1 MTTDNSQTILKLRTG
16 QEIILPQRKDLL
28 GGLKFT
34 RRFSHN
40 EVHPYD
46 EVDWTRRD
54 VRIMDW
60 KTGKTIYERL
70 GLEAPAHWDDN
81 AVKITADKYLFGS
94 EPGSLEY
101 EDSFRN
107 IYDRISNTYTVWGW
121 EEGYFAT
128 LEDAEIFNEEIK
140 AMLVQQIWA
149 PNSPVWFNIGHW
161 EQWRWGRPDLRESY
175 TGHGNKAYHTKG
187 TKNNLK
193 TFTVQSTY
201 EYPQCS
207 ACFLTEVGDSMEDIL
222 DHLTTEGRIFASG
235 SGVGINLS
243 TLRSSKEPISGKGR
257 SSGPISFDRGWDRMA
272 GAIKS
277 GGKTRRAARM
287 VLMFSDHP
295 DIFEFIN
302 TKNRQED
309 IAKVILREHN
319 VHVELK
325 QIAET
330 KLVAGTPAEKAAAR
344 VILSLPLATRNS
356 FDPHM
361 DALLYG
367 ETLSHQN
374 ANHSVSLK
382 GDFWQA
388 LANNGNTYTR
398 WVTNPAHIEQTFRA
412 QELLEAMAQSIWDN
426 GEPGVHNNDVINL
439 WNPVKSIGTIT
450 TSNPCSEYVFLNNT
464 SCNLSS
470 FNAYRFLIKGE
481 DGKPVFD
488 ADALTHA
495 ARLAM
500 VCADLNVERGG
511 FPIEEIAEGT
521 YKYRT
526 TGIGFANVGGSLM
539 ALGVPYD
546 SDEGRWIASQLCSAL
561 TAACWTASAEMGAEL
576 GSYVEYPASKKDL
589 LAVLRLHNAAQK
601 LASTLPSQKDSK
613 TLDDLIESIISNA
626 GGILP
631 EAQGLT
637 ASYALHAY
645 LKSFKAPTMM
655 NRERIAPAAKL
666 AEAASDMWAKVIK
679 ATAHR
684 NAFVSVMAPTGTISA
699 PLGCYDEGTTSIEPD
714 YTLVKW
720 KQLAGGGSLKM
731 FNRLALE
738 GLRSLGYPEDFVNEA
753 ALEVAGL
760 DGLISAFQGN
770 MDSVVNQLIVDP
782 CNDQAGPV
790 RLAWRRLLSGTESRS
805 EIQEKVAYISNPANM
820 AVLTADELAV
830 VNGAAHIESIPW
842 LNKKDLPV
850 FDCAAT
856 NGNGIRAISP
866 AGHVLMLGA
875 LQPFISGACSKTV
888 NMPVSAG
895 VQDIY
900 DSLIM
905 SHELGVK
912 CIAIFRAGSKAN
924 AVYVVD
930 TPETRMFKANH
941 VWEQL
946 VNAGSDAIDEIIAEA
961 SKPRQRKL
969 PGRRLG
975 QTVKFSVGG
984 QLTGYLTV
992 GVYADGTCGE
1002 VFGRLGQV
1010 GSFASGMF
1018 EAYCKLLS
1026 TALQFGVP
1034 LKEVVKGFRNY
1045 SFEPSGFCRVGDDT
1059 EADTCTEIRSCASVV
1074 DLIAKILAWLFP
1086 ESNGYRLRDVFS
1098 IPSVS
1103 LPGQAPDTTVSV
1115 LPPRIITAPAHPAT
1129 PALPEIPAGKVP
1141 EGTMLNGASL
1151 CPQCH
1156 SLAYVQDGK
1165 CKSCRSCGYKDG
1177 GCGQKTVT
1185 RSFQTRSFRAESG
1198 CCRVPPGEFT
1208 EKVFFPGE
1216 TIFRSSRPPSS
1227 MNFPEKANGNR
1238 RAGKRNDRRLP

>member
-1 MTTDNSQTILKLRTG
+1 
-16 QEIILPQRKDLL
+16 
-28 GGLKFT
+28 
-34 RRFSHN
+34 
-40 EVHPYD
+40 
-46 EVDWTRRD
+46 
-54 VRIMDW
+54 MD
-60 KTGKTIYERL
+60 Y
-70 GLEAPAHWDDN
+70 
-81 AVKITADKYLFGS
+81 
-94 EPGSLEY
+94 
-101 EDSFRN
+101 
-107 IYDRISNTYTVWGW
+107 
-121 EEGYFAT
+121 
-128 LEDAEIFNEEIK
+128 
-140 AMLVQQIWA
+140 
-149 PNSPVWFNIGHW
+149 
-161 EQWRWGRPDLRESY
+161 
-175 TGHGNKAYHTKG
+175 
-187 TKNNLK
+187 
-193 TFTVQSTY
+193 
-201 EYPQCS
+201 
-207 ACFLTEVGDSMEDIL
+207 
-222 DHLTTEGRIFASG
+222 
-235 SGVGINLS
+235 
-243 TLRSSKEPISGKGR
+243 
-257 SSGPISFDRGWDRMA
+257 
-272 GAIKS
+272 
-277 GGKTRRAARM
+277 
-287 VLMFSDHP
+287 
-295 DIFEFIN
+295 
-302 TKNRQED
+302 
-309 IAKVILREHN
+309 
-319 VHVELK
+319 
-325 QIAET
+325 
-330 KLVAGTPAEKAAAR
+330 
-344 VILSLPLATRNS
+344 
-356 FDPHM
+356 
-361 DALLYG
+361 
-367 ETLSHQN
+367 
-374 ANHSVSLK
+374 
-382 GDFWQA
+382 
-388 LANNGNTYTR
+388 
-398 WVTNPAHIEQTFRA
+398 
-412 QELLEAMAQSIWDN
+412 
-426 GEPGVHNNDVINL
+426 
-439 WNPVKSIGTIT
+439 
-450 TSNPCSEYVFLNNT
+450 
-464 SCNLSS
+464 
-470 FNAYRFLIKGE
+470 
-481 DGKPVFD
+481 
-488 ADALTHA
+488 
-495 ARLAM
+495 
-500 VCADLNVERGG
+500 
-511 FPIEEIAEGT
+511 
-521 YKYRT
+521 
-526 TGIGFANVGGSLM
+526 
-539 ALGVPYD
+539 
-546 SDEGRWIASQLCSAL
+546 
-561 TAACWTASAEMGAEL
+561 
-576 GSYVEYPASKKDL
+576 
-589 LAVLRLHNAAQK
+589 
-601 LASTLPSQKDSK
+601 
-613 TLDDLIESIISNA
+613 
-626 GGILP
+626 
-631 EAQGLT
+631 
-637 ASYALHAY
+637 
-645 LKSFKAPTMM
+645 
-655 NRERIAPAAKL
+655 
-666 AEAASDMWAKVIK
+666 
-679 ATAHR
+679 
-684 NAFVSVMAPTGTISA
+684 
-699 PLGCYDEGTTSIEPD
+699 
-714 YTLVKW
+714 
-720 KQLAGGGSLKM
+720 
-731 FNRLALE
+731 
-738 GLRSLGYPEDFVNEA
+738 
-753 ALEVAGL
+753 
-760 DGLISAFQGN
+760 
-770 MDSVVNQLIVDP
+770 VVNQLIVDP

-888 NMPVSAG
+888 NMPVSAS

-1115 LPPRIITAPAHPAT
+1115 LPPRIITTPAHPAT

-1177 GCGQKTVT
+1177 GCG
-1185 RSFQTRSFRAESG
+1185 E
-1198 CCRVPPGEFT
+1198 
-1208 EKVFFPGE
+1208 
-1216 TIFRSSRPPSS
+1216 
-1227 MNFPEKANGNR
+1227 
-1238 RAGKRNDRRLP
+1238 

>member
-1 MTTDNSQTILKLRTG
+1 
-16 QEIILPQRKDLL
+16 
-28 GGLKFT
+28 
-34 RRFSHN
+34 
-40 EVHPYD
+40 
-46 EVDWTRRD
+46 
-54 VRIMDW
+54 
-60 KTGKTIYERL
+60 
-70 GLEAPAHWDDN
+70 
-81 AVKITADKYLFGS
+81 
-94 EPGSLEY
+94 
-101 EDSFRN
+101 
-107 IYDRISNTYTVWGW
+107 
-121 EEGYFAT
+121 
-128 LEDAEIFNEEIK
+128 
-140 AMLVQQIWA
+140 
-149 PNSPVWFNIGHW
+149 
-161 EQWRWGRPDLRESY
+161 
-175 TGHGNKAYHTKG
+175 
-187 TKNNLK
+187 
-193 TFTVQSTY
+193 
-201 EYPQCS
+201 
-207 ACFLTEVGDSMEDIL
+207 
-222 DHLTTEGRIFASG
+222 
-235 SGVGINLS
+235 
-243 TLRSSKEPISGKGR
+243 
-257 SSGPISFDRGWDRMA
+257 
-272 GAIKS
+272 
-277 GGKTRRAARM
+277 
-287 VLMFSDHP
+287 
-295 DIFEFIN
+295 
-302 TKNRQED
+302 
-309 IAKVILREHN
+309 
-319 VHVELK
+319 
-325 QIAET
+325 
-330 KLVAGTPAEKAAAR
+330 
-344 VILSLPLATRNS
+344 
-356 FDPHM
+356 
-361 DALLYG
+361 
-367 ETLSHQN
+367 
-374 ANHSVSLK
+374 
-382 GDFWQA
+382 
-388 LANNGNTYTR
+388 
-398 WVTNPAHIEQTFRA
+398 
-412 QELLEAMAQSIWDN
+412 
-426 GEPGVHNNDVINL
+426 
-439 WNPVKSIGTIT
+439 
-450 TSNPCSEYVFLNNT
+450 
-464 SCNLSS
+464 
-470 FNAYRFLIKGE
+470 
-481 DGKPVFD
+481 
-488 ADALTHA
+488 
-495 ARLAM
+495 
-500 VCADLNVERGG
+500 
-511 FPIEEIAEGT
+511 
-521 YKYRT
+521 
-526 TGIGFANVGGSLM
+526 
-539 ALGVPYD
+539 
-546 SDEGRWIASQLCSAL
+546 
-561 TAACWTASAEMGAEL
+561 
-576 GSYVEYPASKKDL
+576 
-589 LAVLRLHNAAQK
+589 
-601 LASTLPSQKDSK
+601 
-613 TLDDLIESIISNA
+613 
-626 GGILP
+626 
-631 EAQGLT
+631 
-637 ASYALHAY
+637 
-645 LKSFKAPTMM
+645 MM

-738 GLRSLGYPEDFVNEA
+738 GLRALGYPEDFVNEA

-1129 PALPEIPAGKVP
+1129 PALPEIPVGKVP

-1177 GCGQKTVT
+1177 GCG
-1185 RSFQTRSFRAESG
+1185 E
-1198 CCRVPPGEFT
+1198 
-1208 EKVFFPGE
+1208 
-1216 TIFRSSRPPSS
+1216 
-1227 MNFPEKANGNR
+1227 
-1238 RAGKRNDRRLP
+1238 

>member
-1 MTTDNSQTILKLRTG
+1 MLRYANRYVNERGQNEHINCPTEPRSESENLPHLLTMTPAENIQTVLKLRTG

-46 EVDWTRRD
+46 EISWTRRD

-60 KTGKTIYERL
+60 KTGKVIYERL
-70 GLEAPAHWDDN
+70 GLEAPSHWDDN
-81 AVKITADKYLFGS
+81 AVKITADKYLFGR
-94 EPGSLEY
+94 EPGTIEY

-140 AMLVQQIWA
+140 AMLVKQIWA

-161 EQWRWGRPDLRESY
+161 EQWRWGRPDLRETYS
-175 TGHGNKAYHTKG
+175 GHGNKAYHTKG

-193 TFTVQSTY
+193 TYTVSSTY

-207 ACFLTEVGDSMEDIL
+207 ACFLTEVGDSMEAIL
-222 DHLTTEGRIFASG
+222 NHITTEGRIFASG

-243 TLRSSKEPISGKGR
+243 TLRSSREPISGKGR

-344 VILSLPLATRNS
+344 VILSLPLAANNS

-412 QELLEAMAQSIWDN
+412 QELLEAMAKSIWDN

-470 FNAYRFLIKGE
+470 FNAYRFLTKGD

-488 ADALTHA
+488 ADALIHA

-500 VCADLNVERGG
+500 VCADLNIERGG

-561 TAACWTASAEMGAEL
+561 TAACWTTSTEMGAEL
-576 GSYVEYPASKKDL
+576 GSYVEYPNSKKDL
-589 LAVLRLHNAAQK
+589 QAVLRLHSAAQK
-601 LASTLPSQKDSK
+601 LAAALPSQKDEK
-613 TLDDLIESIISNA
+613 GLNDLIDNIIANA
-626 GGILP
+626 GVLP
-631 EAQGLT
+631 ESQGLT
-637 ASYALHAY
+637 GTYALQAL
-645 LKSFKAPTMM
+645 LKSFKSPTTM
-655 NRERIAPAAKL
+655 NADRIAPAAPL
-666 AEAASDMWAKVIK
+666 AKVASEMWDKVAK
-679 ATAHR
+679 ASSHR
-684 NAFVSVMAPTGTISA
+684 NSFVSVMAPTGTISA

-731 FNRLALE
+731 FNRLALD
-738 GLRSLGYPEDFVNEA
+738 GLRSLGYQEDYVNEA

-782 CNDQAGPV
+782 CEDQAGPV
-790 RLAWRRLLSGTESRS
+790 RLAWRRLISGQESRT
-805 EIQEKVAYISNPANM
+805 EIQEKVAYISNPANN
-820 AVLTADELAV
+820 AILSADELMV
-830 VNGAAHIESIPW
+830 VNGASHIESIPW
-842 LNKKDLPV
+842 LQKKDLPV

-866 AGHVLMLGA
+866 SGHVYMLGA
-875 LQPFISGACSKTV
+875 IQPFISGASSKTV
-888 NMPVSAG
+888 NMPVSAT

-900 DSLIM
+900 DSLVM
-905 SHELGVK
+905 SHDLGVK

-946 VNAGSDAIDEIIAEA
+946 VGAGSEAIDEIIAEA
-961 SKPRQRKL
+961 SKPHQRKL

-1059 EADTCTEIRSCASVV
+1059 ETDTCTEIRSCASVV

-1086 ESNGYRLRDVFS
+1086 ESNNYRLREVFS
-1098 IPSVS
+1098 MPSLN
-1103 LPGQAPDTTVSV
+1103 LPGDDKNTAVTV
-1115 LPPRIITAPAHPAT
+1115 LPARMMTMPVRQKPV
-1129 PALPEIPAGKVP
+1129 LPEIPVPSKAP

-1151 CPQCH
+1151 CPQCN

-1165 CKSCRSCGYKDG
+1165 CKSCRSCGYKNG
-1177 GCGQKTVT
+1177 GCG
-1185 RSFQTRSFRAESG
+1185 E
-1198 CCRVPPGEFT
+1198 
-1208 EKVFFPGE
+1208 
-1216 TIFRSSRPPSS
+1216 
-1227 MNFPEKANGNR
+1227 
-1238 RAGKRNDRRLP
+1238 

>member
-601 LASTLPSQKDSK
+601 LASALPSQKDSK
-613 TLDDLIESIISNA
+613 TLDDLIENIIANA

-770 MDSVVNQLIVDP
+770 MDYVVNQLIVDP

-888 NMPVSAG
+888 NMPVSDS

-1177 GCGQKTVT
+1177 GCG
-1185 RSFQTRSFRAESG
+1185 E
-1198 CCRVPPGEFT
+1198 
-1208 EKVFFPGE
+1208 
-1216 TIFRSSRPPSS
+1216 
-1227 MNFPEKANGNR
+1227 
-1238 RAGKRNDRRLP
+1238 

>member
-257 SSGPISFDRGWDRMA
+257 SSGPISFDRGWARMA

-561 TAACWTASAEMGAEL
+561 TAACWTASAELGAEL

-601 LASTLPSQKDSK
+601 LASALPSQKDSK
-613 TLDDLIESIISNA
+613 TLDDLVESIISNA

-666 AEAASDMWAKVIK
+666 AEAASDMWAKVTK

-1098 IPSVS
+1098 IPIVS
-1103 LPGQAPDTTVSV
+1103 LPGQTPDTTVSV

-1177 GCGQKTVT
+1177 GCG
-1185 RSFQTRSFRAESG
+1185 E
-1198 CCRVPPGEFT
+1198 
-1208 EKVFFPGE
+1208 
-1216 TIFRSSRPPSS
+1216 
-1227 MNFPEKANGNR
+1227 
-1238 RAGKRNDRRLP
+1238 

>member
-140 AMLVQQIWA
+140 AMLVQQVWA

-470 FNAYRFLIKGE
+470 FNAYRFLTRGE

-601 LASTLPSQKDSK
+601 LASALPSQKDSK
-613 TLDDLIESIISNA
+613 TLDDLIENIIANA

-1129 PALPEIPAGKVP
+1129 PALPEIPVGKVP

-1177 GCGQKTVT
+1177 GCG
-1185 RSFQTRSFRAESG
+1185 E
-1198 CCRVPPGEFT
+1198 
-1208 EKVFFPGE
+1208 
-1216 TIFRSSRPPSS
+1216 
-1227 MNFPEKANGNR
+1227 
-1238 RAGKRNDRRLP
+1238 

>member
-601 LASTLPSQKDSK
+601 LASALPSQKDSK

-645 LKSFKAPTMM
+645 LKSFKAPSMM

-930 TPETRMFKANH
+930 TPETRMFKAIH

-1098 IPSVS
+1098 IPIVS
-1103 LPGQAPDTTVSV
+1103 LPGQTPDTTVSV

-1177 GCGQKTVT
+1177 GCG
-1185 RSFQTRSFRAESG
+1185 E
-1198 CCRVPPGEFT
+1198 
-1208 EKVFFPGE
+1208 
-1216 TIFRSSRPPSS
+1216 
-1227 MNFPEKANGNR
+1227 
-1238 RAGKRNDRRLP
+1238 

>member
-601 LASTLPSQKDSK
+601 LASALPSQKDSK

-930 TPETRMFKANH
+930 TPETRMFKAIH

-1098 IPSVS
+1098 IPIVS
-1103 LPGQAPDTTVSV
+1103 LPGQTPDTTVSV

-1177 GCGQKTVT
+1177 GCG
-1185 RSFQTRSFRAESG
+1185 E
-1198 CCRVPPGEFT
+1198 
-1208 EKVFFPGE
+1208 
-1216 TIFRSSRPPSS
+1216 
-1227 MNFPEKANGNR
+1227 
-1238 RAGKRNDRRLP
+1238 

>member
-601 LASTLPSQKDSK
+601 LASALPSQKDSK

-1098 IPSVS
+1098 IPIVS

-1177 GCGQKTVT
+1177 GCG
-1185 RSFQTRSFRAESG
+1185 E
-1198 CCRVPPGEFT
+1198 
-1208 EKVFFPGE
+1208 
-1216 TIFRSSRPPSS
+1216 
-1227 MNFPEKANGNR
+1227 
-1238 RAGKRNDRRLP
+1238 

>member
-601 LASTLPSQKDSK
+601 LASALPSQKDSK
-613 TLDDLIESIISNA
+613 TLDDLVESIISNA

-666 AEAASDMWAKVIK
+666 AETASDMWAKVIK

-1129 PALPEIPAGKVP
+1129 PALPEIPVGKVP

-1177 GCGQKTVT
+1177 GCG
-1185 RSFQTRSFRAESG
+1185 E
-1198 CCRVPPGEFT
+1198 
-1208 EKVFFPGE
+1208 
-1216 TIFRSSRPPSS
+1216 
-1227 MNFPEKANGNR
+1227 
-1238 RAGKRNDRRLP
+1238 